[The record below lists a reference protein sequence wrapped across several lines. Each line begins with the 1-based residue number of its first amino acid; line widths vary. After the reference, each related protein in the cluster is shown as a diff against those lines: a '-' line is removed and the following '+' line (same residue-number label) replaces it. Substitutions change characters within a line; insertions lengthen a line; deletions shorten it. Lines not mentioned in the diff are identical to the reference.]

1 MRLGKLFF
9 CKLNL
14 LFLLFI
20 ISPLL
25 FQLMRAGNCSAECF
39 YVTGNMSADLSTEQ
53 TITFQI
59 SGSANKLSYRYF
71 HPSHYE
77 YRTNTQENESFS
89 LTFSVNPATQQQ
101 GTDEF
106 GNTYTDLVWTDIS
119 DTTLDI
125 TITRQATTTAILDP
139 LASSGPFPLSMEDI
153 PKEAQGYMTATG
165 LVQSTDPLIRAKA
178 DELVAGCTYQFQA
191 VGNIIKWIINNID
204 YGANSAY
211 DARSTLIQRRGVCE
225 NYSHLACALLRAEGI
240 PVRYV
245 SGVSLAR
252 IYDWTVGYT
261 TYSTSWNTGPHA
273 WIEVYYPD
281 LGWVPYDAL
290 RDIHHIDVFRIKEAQ
305 GRDNNDLSAI
315 SWSYFYSAPSVM
327 ESESPCI
334 AKIENETV
342 DINCL
347 RKTDEIASGNYALSL
362 DVTPIATQ
370 PATQPASSPLP
381 GTNSQP
387 PLSGTSS
394 QLPDTGSGQASSV
407 VPNTGSGQA
416 SSVVPNTGRQA
427 NSVVPDTGRQANSV
441 VQNPGYGGFGT
452 PSSVYSP
459 TGSFGYGGGGLS
471 GGGFGPVV
479 GYNFAGPTSP
489 FVAGYSSSPYSPTG
503 IFGYGGGS
511 GGGGLSVGAT
521 SVGGLSGGGVISAG
535 GFSSVAGYGYGGLSN
550 PSSAAYGSPYGSP
563 YIPASSLS
571 SPGYGGGLST
581 GGLSGLS
588 SGYGF
593 TNSFGSFGSFG
604 NAGYG
609 GGLSAGGF
617 SPVVGYGY
625 GGFSSPS
632 IAVYTSPYI
641 STSSFGSFGY
651 GGFSSGLFGAT
662 STFF

>member
-1 MRLGKLFF
+1 MRLGKLLF
-9 CKLNL
+9 CKLIL
-14 LFLLFI
+14 LFLLVI

-39 YVTGNMSADLSTEQ
+39 FVTGNMSADLSTEQ

-71 HPSHYE
+71 HPSHYV
-77 YRTNTQENESFS
+77 YRTNTQENDSFS

-106 GNTYTDLVWTDIS
+106 GNTYTDLVWTNIS

-125 TITRQATTTAILDP
+125 TITQQVTTTAILDP
-139 LASSGPFPLSMEDI
+139 LASSSPFPLNQGAI

-191 VGNIIKWIINNID
+191 VENIIKWIINNID

-211 DARSTLIQRRGVCE
+211 DARSTLIQRSGVCE

-290 RDIHHIDVFRIKEAQ
+290 RDIHHIDVFRIKDAQ
-305 GRDNNDLSAI
+305 GRDNNDLSPI

-362 DVTPIATQ
+362 AVTPIATQ
-370 PATQPASSPLP
+370 PATQPASSPSS

-387 PLSGTSS
+387 PSNTS
-394 QLPDTGSGQASSV
+394 QLPDTSSRQASSV
-407 VPNTGSGQA
+407 VPNTGG
-416 SSVVPNTGRQA
+416 
-427 NSVVPDTGRQANSV
+427 QANSV

-452 PSSVYSP
+452 LSSGYNP
-459 TGSFGYGGGGLS
+459 TVSFGYGGGGLS

-479 GYNFAGPTSP
+479 GYNYAGPISP
-489 FVAGYSSSPYSPTG
+489 SVAGYSSSPYSPTG

-511 GGGGLSVGAT
+511 GA
-521 SVGGLSGGGVISAG
+521 GGGVISAG

-550 PSSAAYGSPYGSP
+550 SSIAAYGSPYGSP
-563 YIPASSLS
+563 YIPTSSLS
-571 SPGYGGGLST
+571 SPGYGGGLSVGSLGA
-581 GGLSGLS
+581 GGLSG
-588 SGYGF
+588 
-593 TNSFGSFGSFG
+593 
-604 NAGYG
+604 
-609 GGLSAGGF
+609 GGF
-617 SPVVGYGY
+617 SPVGGFGY
-625 GGFSSPS
+625 GGLSSPS

-641 STSSFGSFGY
+641 STSIFGSFGY
-651 GGFSSGLFGAT
+651 GGFSSGLFGVT
-662 STFF
+662 STLFSLSSWSAEALK